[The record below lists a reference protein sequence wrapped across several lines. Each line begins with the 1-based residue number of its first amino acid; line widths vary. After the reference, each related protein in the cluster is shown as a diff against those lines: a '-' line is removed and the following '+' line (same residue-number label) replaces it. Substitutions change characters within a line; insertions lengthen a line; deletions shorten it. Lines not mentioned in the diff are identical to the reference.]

1 MIDQGKFRHLV
12 HPVTDDTSGLFGKFG
27 NTGALFMLL
36 IDIIQIQQGAD
47 VIPLPAEG

>member
-27 NTGALFMLL
+27 NTDSAFMLL
-36 IDIIQIQQGAD
+36 IEIASLIGNYY
-47 VIPLPAEG
+47 